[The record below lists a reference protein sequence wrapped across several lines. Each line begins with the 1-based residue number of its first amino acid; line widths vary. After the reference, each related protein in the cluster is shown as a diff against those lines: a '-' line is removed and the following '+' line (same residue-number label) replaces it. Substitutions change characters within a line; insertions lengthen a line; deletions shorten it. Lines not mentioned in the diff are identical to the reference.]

1 MKTIILSLILAVGFA
16 ALELED
22 ALAASG
28 SSSRS
33 GYSSSGRSTKIG
45 PGTGSNP
52 QSHDVRGTVR
62 KDGTYV
68 APHRQSNPD
77 KNFNNNWSTNP
88 NTNPYTGEQGTRTS
102 PPSK

>member
-1 MKTIILSLILAVGFA
+1 MKRLILTILLMIGLGFTSSH
-16 ALELED
+16 D
-22 ALAASG
+22 ATARSSGYKTGPGTG

-33 GYSSSGRSTKIG
+33 HSVKGYI
-45 PGTGSNP
+45 
-52 QSHDVRGTVR
+52 R

-77 KNFNNNWSTNP
+77 KSFNNNWSTNP
-88 NTNPYTGEQGTRTS
+88 NTNPYTGKQGTRNT